1 MKKITCAMITT
12 FLITPCLAEIHINP
26 NTVIDIIKEFVP
38 EENVFQTISEYNA
51 QLKASGGEGISAQ
64 NLWKVCEA
72 AGWNVEEA
80 AGMQQCFKFADALIG
95 YADSATVDS
104 ANKIKECVGYIMQN
118 SVFIGP
124 FKNHNCKRLVVKVR
138 DDYYIALNNDEA
150 TALSPVWNWDCSV
163 DGKDKN
169 RYLDG
174 TQEFEKDA
182 CTTVENMKAFIA
194 NSKQSCDKYSG
205 YELRGGVCMP
215 EQWGDVV
222 LGDDTGNEQQKTF
235 QSVCEADGGTF
246 STGKNTY
253 NQVEYDGQWCDG
265 NKTSCAQLI
274 DDLDL
279 SVREIT
285 NGDKVYCFVG
295 TERKP
300 VQKPKA
306 QSGKTDAQIDQ
317 CIKEIYKTG
326 LIYSDADENKLAVRL
341 GTGQV
346 RVITQQEA
354 LSLSKNWNY
363 SNMKLYKDDGRI
375 ESHERDACDVLK
387 KLNNFV
393 NNLNSQAKPSLDAQ
407 VEVAVKNKKVKR
419 TIADV
424 FNKTQ
429 VNLSQGRALIKLWA
443 KETGIGNIT
452 CAETYETKNHDDYIV
467 CTTDDTEYTIMFDDL
482 NEGYKRR
489 AYVSIA
495 EKVCELKGGTHTD
508 GGPADIRC
516 NVPQE
521 VSYDDLKTALKSFSW
536 MSVKN
541 YTYATEDR
549 IYLIAWEY

>member
-1 MKKITCAMITT
+1 MITT

-26 NTVIDIIKEFVP
+26 NTVVDVIKEFVP

-215 EQWGDVV
+215 KQWGDVV

-295 TERKP
+295 TEKKP

-306 QSGKTDAQIDQ
+306 QSGKT
-317 CIKEIYKTG
+317 
-326 LIYSDADENKLAVRL
+326 
-341 GTGQV
+341 
-346 RVITQQEA
+346 
-354 LSLSKNWNY
+354 
-363 SNMKLYKDDGRI
+363 
-375 ESHERDACDVLK
+375 
-387 KLNNFV
+387 
-393 NNLNSQAKPSLDAQ
+393 DAQ

-482 NEGYKRR
+482 NEGHKRT

-495 EKVCELKGGTHTD
+495 EKVCELKGGTHTA

-541 YTYATEDR
+541 YTYATKDR